1 MKRIKIKIDKA
12 GRTTILDAEGY
23 GTGCVLATAGM
34 EARLGSAD
42 ESSRAHTSNM
52 HADPEGVAAE
62 QGQG

>member
-1 MKRIKIKIDKA
+1 MKRIKMKIDRTGK
-12 GRTTILDAEGY
+12 TTILDVEGY

-34 EARLGSAD
+34 EARLGTAD
-42 ESSRAHTSNM
+42 EASRAHTSNM